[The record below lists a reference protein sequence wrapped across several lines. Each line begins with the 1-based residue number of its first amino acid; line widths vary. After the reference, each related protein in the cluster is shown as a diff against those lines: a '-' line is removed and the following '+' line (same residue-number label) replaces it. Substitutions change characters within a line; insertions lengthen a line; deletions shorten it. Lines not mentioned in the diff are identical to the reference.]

1 MTLNSF
7 YPTVITLL
15 VFSLLG
21 LPVTSSYGET
31 LNRAFTV
38 NATILS
44 GCILGS
50 GNSDSSSFG
59 ALNFGNVSSLSTAIN
74 IVSSQNAGS
83 IMIQCSGTP
92 SITLALNS
100 GANTT
105 GNIATSRRLL
115 NSATGEYLFYQI
127 FQDSARSVIWGNGS
141 NGGTAQ
147 VITANSTL
155 QQIVLYAQLFAS
167 SSFPTAGN
175 YTDTLLVTVTY

>member
-7 YPTVITLL
+7 YPTFMTVLL
-15 VFSLLG
+15 FSLLG

-38 NATILS
+38 NATILP

-50 GNSDSSSFG
+50 GNTDSSSFG

-83 IMIQCSGTP
+83 IIIQCSGTP

-105 GNIATSRRLL
+105 GNIATGRRLL
-115 NSATGEYLFYQI
+115 NSATGEYLFYQV

>member
-1 MTLNSF
+1 MAHHSFFPTL
-7 YPTVITLL
+7 TQLL
-15 VFSLLG
+15 LLSLLG
-21 LPVTSSYGET
+21 LPITGSYAET
-31 LNRAFTV
+31 LSSPFAV
-38 NATILS
+38 KAKILP

-50 GNSDSSSFG
+50 GTADSSNFG
-59 ALNFGNVSSLSTAIN
+59 TLNFGNISSLSTAIN

-83 IMIQCSGTP
+83 IIIQCSGTP

-105 GNIATSRRLL
+105 GNISAGRRLV
-115 NSATGEYLFYQI
+115 NSNTGEYLFYQI
-127 FQDSARSVIWGNGS
+127 FQDSARSIIWGNGS
-141 NGGTAQ
+141 NGGTTQ

-167 SSFPTAGN
+167 STFPTAGN

>member
-1 MTLNSF
+1 MTLNRF
-7 YPTVITLL
+7 YPTFMTLL

-21 LPVTSSYGET
+21 LPMTSSYGET
-31 LNRAFTV
+31 LNRAFAV
-38 NATILS
+38 NATILP

-105 GNIATSRRLL
+105 GNIATGRRLL